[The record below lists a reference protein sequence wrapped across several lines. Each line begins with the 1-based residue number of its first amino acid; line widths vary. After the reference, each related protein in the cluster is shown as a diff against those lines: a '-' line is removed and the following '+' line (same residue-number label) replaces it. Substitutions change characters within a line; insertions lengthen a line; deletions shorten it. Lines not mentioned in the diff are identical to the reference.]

1 MRRGVEMQGR
11 ASACVRVRFQR
22 HDALPYAF
30 CFNFLEATGSIS
42 FASPSPLFFF
52 LSSLSPSPC
61 VPLFAVTAS
70 AATARRSLVGAPRY
84 VPRWFSAL
92 WMLLGI
98 YSHPPLLSLPIS
110 PSLASLH
117 PPTPSPPSPPRP
129 VSRAFLS
136 LPFRLSLPR
145 DALSHAAT
153 PPQRSKGLNR
163 PVQFPTRS
171 ASNPRS
177 WPAIAHVVATSRLIF
192 SSRATEGNRFFFFS
206 PFFFRD
212 ESLPF

>member
-1 MRRGVEMQGR
+1 MQGR

-22 HDALPYAF
+22 HDVLPYAF

-110 PSLASLH
+110 PSPASLH
-117 PPTPSPPSPPRP
+117 PPTPSHAVPTVPTAPCLSRFPFPPIPFIPS
-129 VSRAFLS
+129 SR
-136 LPFRLSLPR
+136 R
-145 DALSHAAT
+145 ALSCRHPST
-153 PPQRSKGLNR
+153 
-163 PVQFPTRS
+163 
-171 ASNPRS
+171 
-177 WPAIAHVVATSRLIF
+177 
-192 SSRATEGNRFFFFS
+192 TE
-206 PFFFRD
+206 
-212 ESLPF
+212 